1 MTTDIEDDWYSSW
14 YEDNEKDLMEAF
26 VDDNPDE
33 WNEFLELRRATL
45 EQDDLDYWKVL
56 FCKEEMEQ
64 DFIDYCEN
72 AYGDYRDELE
82 MEARLENGNL

>member
-1 MTTDIEDDWYSSW
+1 MTTDIEDDWYVDW
-14 YEDNEKDLMEAF
+14 YQDNEKDLMEAF

-33 WNEFLELRRATL
+33 WIEFLDMKRATL

-64 DFIDYCEN
+64 DFLDYCQDEYSN
-72 AYGDYRDELE
+72 YRDLLE
-82 MEARLENGNL
+82 TEARLE

>member
-33 WNEFLELRRATL
+33 WIEFLDMKRATL
-45 EQDDLDYWKVL
+45 EQDDFDYWKVL

-64 DFIDYCEN
+64 DFYNYCQDEYSN
-72 AYGDYRDELE
+72 HRDILE
-82 MEARLENGNL
+82 TEARLER